1 MERQEVE
8 QLLTKIK
15 PGSKLK
21 LTYKKD
27 KDSARAT
34 LYLIGMVN
42 VGIIKFE
49 NGVEEGNVWATGT
62 FGYWGEHDNRVIK
75 IITTE
80 KFDSQGFIDRTY
92 WPLEKLEIVA

>member
-8 QLLTKIK
+8 RLVAKIK

-27 KDSARAT
+27 TGRAT
-34 LYLIGMVN
+34 LYLIGMAN
-42 VGIIKFE
+42 AGIIKFE
-49 NGVEEGNVWATGT
+49 DEMEKAFAWAVGESGKWGNLN
-62 FGYWGEHDNRVIK
+62 DRVVMV
-75 IITTE
+75 TTTK
-80 KFDSQGFIDRTY
+80 KFNSQWFIDRTH